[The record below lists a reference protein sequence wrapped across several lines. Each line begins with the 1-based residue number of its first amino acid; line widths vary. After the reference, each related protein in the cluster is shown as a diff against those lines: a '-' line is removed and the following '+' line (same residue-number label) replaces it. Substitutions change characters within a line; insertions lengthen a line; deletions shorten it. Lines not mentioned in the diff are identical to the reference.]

1 MKIEIISKVYLEGD
15 HWYDDTRF
23 YDYIVELDGHDNPYK
38 MTKVYEPRK
47 YPHVEEGDKITCL
60 INEDRLKNVK
70 VLREIE

>member
-1 MKIEIISKVYLEGD
+1 MKIEIVSKVYLEGS
-15 HWYDDTRF
+15 HWYENTRF
-23 YDYIVELDGHDNPYK
+23 IDYIIELDGHDNLYK
-38 MTKVYEPRK
+38 MTKLYEPLK